1 MLYCKQ
7 LFSVSLLCMEGEI
20 MSILLSL
27 YVKDGIVFAADKNVT
42 LSDAKSGQQVVLE
55 GDLTKVLLWPNRK
68 AVIGFVG
75 LAELE
80 DLSMDDWLRLFI
92 AETRD
97 FQHLGDVADLLGER
111 FQAKIPKSKPLL
123 IVHLGGFE
131 LVDGIQTPMHYVVT
145 NLAELAPNGTYQGTR
160 PIFDVTEQLKPYFE
174 GYKNPSKYPD
184 EVRKRFA
191 EMEQRDHFQWF
202 NNGTRYDAF
211 NAFKGALFVALSA
224 IRQVDAPESP
234 YTLSDWIIYAKMAVE
249 LHGSY
254 FRHAY
259 VADKRVVGGGADV
272 CSIPWPE

>member
-1 MLYCKQ
+1 
-7 LFSVSLLCMEGEI
+7 

-42 LSDAKSGQQVVLE
+42 LSDAKSGQQTVLE

-92 AETRD
+92 SETRD
-97 FQHLGDVADLLGER
+97 FQHLKDVADLLCER
-111 FQAKIPKSKPLL
+111 LQAKVPKSKPHLL
-123 IVHLGGFE
+123 MHLGGFE
-131 LVDGIQTPMHYVVT
+131 LIAGIHTPMLYLIT
-145 NLAELAPNGTYQGTR
+145 NVIGLAPKGDYQETS
-160 PIFDVTEQLKPYFE
+160 PIFNVTEDLKSRFE

-191 EMEQRDHFQWF
+191 EMEERDHFQWF

-211 NAFKGALFVALSA
+211 NTFKGALFAALRA
-224 IRQVDAPESP
+224 IREIDDPKTP

-254 FRHAY
+254 FRNAY
-259 VADKRVVGGGADV
+259 VPDKRVVGGGADV
-272 CSIPWPE
+272 CYIPWPE